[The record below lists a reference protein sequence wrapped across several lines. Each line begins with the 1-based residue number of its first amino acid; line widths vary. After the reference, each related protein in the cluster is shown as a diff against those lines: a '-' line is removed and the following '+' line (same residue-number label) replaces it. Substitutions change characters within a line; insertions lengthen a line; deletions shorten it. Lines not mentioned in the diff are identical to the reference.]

1 MDIRIG
7 HGIDCHKFQYGKKL
21 ILGGVEF
28 DSPFGLKGHSDADA
42 VLHALTD
49 AILGALGEKDIGY
62 HFPDTDPE
70 YKGANSE
77 IFVKKA
83 LKLLSEKGFAIS
95 NIDITILTEQP
106 KINPLR
112 EKIRQNIARLTEIEP
127 SRVNVKATTL
137 EKMGFI
143 GKKEGLCAF
152 ATVLI
157 LKP

>member
-1 MDIRIG
+1 MDIRVG

-49 AILGALGEKDIGY
+49 AILGALGEKDIGH
-62 HFPDTDPE
+62 HFPDTDPA
-70 YKGANSE
+70 YKGADSE
-77 IFVKKA
+77 LFLKKA
-83 LKLLSEKGFAIS
+83 VQLAAKKGFEIS
-95 NIDITILTEQP
+95 NIDITVLAEQP

-112 EKIRQNIARLTEIEP
+112 GKIRQNIAKIAEIEQ

-157 LKP
+157 FKP

>member
-7 HGIDCHKFQYGKKL
+7 HGIDCHKFQYGRKL

-28 DSPFGLKGHSDADA
+28 NSPFGLKGHSDADA

-49 AILGALGEKDIGY
+49 AILGALGEKDIGH
-62 HFPDTDPE
+62 HFPDTEPE
-70 YKGANSE
+70 HKGANSE

-83 LKLLSEKGFAIS
+83 LKFLFEKGFALS

-106 KINPLR
+106 KINPVR
-112 EKIRQNIARLTEIEP
+112 EKIRQNIAKLTEIEP
-127 SRVNVKATTL
+127 SRVNIKATTL

-152 ATVLI
+152 VTVLI
-157 LKP
+157 FKP